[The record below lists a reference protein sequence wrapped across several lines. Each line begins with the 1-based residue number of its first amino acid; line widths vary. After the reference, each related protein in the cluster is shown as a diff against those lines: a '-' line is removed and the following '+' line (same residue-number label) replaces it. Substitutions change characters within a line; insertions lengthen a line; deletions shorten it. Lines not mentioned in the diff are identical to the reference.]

1 MIKLSQL
8 LKINVIE
15 AYHVLTGKNNLDRMV
30 SSVSVL
36 ETPEFEK
43 YVIENSLI
51 LTTLYPIKQDV
62 ILFKKLITVLDK
74 KSSSGLIVKIH
85 RYVEDIPQEII
96 DEADRLNFP
105 IITIDYDAN
114 LSTIFN
120 SILSEIQGSEYNKNN
135 LTPFY
140 TNILRK
146 ISGNP
151 STEAL
156 VESAKDIADLELL
169 IFNPVSKKLYYSNEV
184 IKSYYDKFSHPANT
198 LVKDKDL
205 LLYVTNIEY
214 DNEIIY
220 RLALLTTEE
229 KRYLLYNYAEIYKM
243 LAIFVFQKKRENFMR
258 QNQFLLGFVS
268 NITSNYNTNEE
279 LMEVSKFYNWD
290 VKFPLFLMLFSIT
303 GKHNIQQSAY
313 LIQSSIFELL
323 GIQQKTLKYIMMDD
337 LILFIVNT
345 TYDANNLEL
354 VEELYDNIENKIP
367 DTKIKLA
374 YSNPIGQAYEIPKVF
389 AILSK
394 TVTNANRKNID
405 LSIFNENH
413 VRLIGL
419 LKSLNYE
426 ELKSFSL
433 SIIGR
438 LIDYE
443 TKTNLPLINT
453 VYKYIQCRFSITK
466 TADALFI
473 HPNSLKYRLSVI
485 EKLGYRVNNVKSH
498 FFDFYLALYVQIN
511 LLEDIHNE

>member
-15 AYHVLTGKNNLDRMV
+15 SYEVLTGKTNLDRLV

-51 LTTLYPIKQDV
+51 LTTLYPIKEDV
-62 ILFKKLITVLDK
+62 ALFNKLLDILDK
-74 KSSSGLIVKIH
+74 KNSSGIIVKIH
-85 RYVEDIPQEII
+85 RYVESIPKEII
-96 DEADRLNFP
+96 EKASLLNFP

-114 LSTIFN
+114 LSTVFN
-120 SILSEIQGSEYNKNN
+120 SILSEIQGSEYNRNN

-140 TNILRK
+140 TNILNS
-146 ISGNP
+146 ISDNP

-156 VESAKDIADLELL
+156 VESAKDIADLEVL
-169 IFNPVSKKLYYSNEV
+169 IFNPVSKKLHCSNEV
-184 IKSYYDKFSHPANT
+184 IRSYYEKYSHPTNT

-214 DNEIIY
+214 GNEIIY
-220 RLALLTTEE
+220 RIALLTTEE

-243 LAIFVFQKKRENFMR
+243 LAIFVFQKKREIFMR

-279 LMEVSKFYNWD
+279 LMEVSQFYNWD
-290 VKFPLFLMLFSIT
+290 VKFPLFLMLFSIK
-303 GKHNIQQSAY
+303 GEHNPQQSVY
-313 LIQSSIFELL
+313 CIQSLIIELL
-323 GIQQKTLKYIMMDD
+323 EIPHKTLRYIVMDD

-345 TYDANNLEL
+345 TYESNILETI
-354 VEELYDNIENKIP
+354 ELLYARLEIDIP
-367 DTKIKLA
+367 NTKIKLA
-374 YSNPIGQAYEIPKVF
+374 YSNPIDQAHEIPKVF

-413 VRLIGL
+413 VRLISL

-426 ELKSFSL
+426 ELHDFSI

-438 LIDYE
+438 LLDYE
-443 TKTNLPLINT
+443 KKTNLPLMNT
-453 VYKYIQCRFSITK
+453 IYKYIQCRFSIKK
-466 TADALFI
+466 TADALYI
-473 HPNSLKYRLSVI
+473 HTNSLKYRLSVI
-485 EKLGYRVNNVKSH
+485 EKLGYRINNIKSH

-511 LLEDIHNE
+511 LLEDISDK